1 MILFYLTSVDPANA
15 AIFSK
20 RDLGGTWWNKV
31 HECFRDFCLDA
42 RCLSRLETESFL
54 KMKTDEDETGG
65 FKSGK
70 DPQGE
75 NIKRFFQRVERVK
88 HHCDNR

>member
-1 MILFYLTSVDPANA
+1 MRRF
-15 AIFSK
+15 FK
-20 RDLGGTWWNKV
+20 RGIQEELGGIKYMSALGIFV
-31 HECFRDFCLDA
+31 QMQGD
-42 RCLSRLETESFL
+42 LSRLETESFL

-75 NIKRFFQRVERVK
+75 
-88 HHCDNR
+88 

>member
-1 MILFYLTSVDPANA
+1 MQGD
-15 AIFSK
+15 
-20 RDLGGTWWNKV
+20 
-31 HECFRDFCLDA
+31 
-42 RCLSRLETESFL
+42 LSRLETDSFL